1 MAERKLDIRYYVIS
15 KEVLA
20 YLAPIGKTFGPQWS

>member
-1 MAERKLDIRYYVIS
+1 MAERKLDIRYYVIC

-20 YLAPIGKTFGPQWS
+20 YLAPISKMFGPQWS